1 MRNDSLNTV
10 ERNYV
15 IAMTKKKGLDSEKL
29 MQFFMDNKAAI
40 ILIIFVAVV
49 SCLTS
54 DFFTGRNIS
63 NIFRQICASCV
74 LSLGFTLV
82 LASGAIDLSVGY
94 MLGMIGIATALMS
107 VNGVPAVVVI
117 LSAIVIGG
125 FCGFINAF
133 ITQVFELAPFIV
145 TLAMGMVYQGINL
158 LMCHSKSIAGLPDWY
173 KFFGNGKIG
182 PIPFPILLMLVM
194 VAFMMVLV
202 QKTRFGRYALACGG
216 NRKAARVCG
225 IPTGKIIYIVYILT
239 GICVGIAALL
249 LTGRT
254 ASAQTGAGAGMEM
267 DCVASVVIGGTP
279 MEGGKVN
286 VFGTLIGCLLIQVIS
301 NSLNLLGVDSN
312 WQKIAKGAVII
323 VAIILDRQGSKLLDR
338 IRVRKVQTEA

>member
-1 MRNDSLNTV
+1 M
-10 ERNYV
+10 E
-15 IAMTKKKGLDSEKL
+15 KKRSFDSERL
-29 MQFFMDNKAAI
+29 MQFVMDNKAAI
-40 ILIIFVAVV
+40 ILILFVIIV
-49 SCLTS
+49 SFLTS
-54 DFFTGRNIS
+54 DFFTSRNIS

-94 MLGMIGIATALMS
+94 MLGMIGVATAMMA
-107 VNGVPAVVVI
+107 VAGVPAPVVI
-117 LSAIVIGG
+117 VSAIVIGG
-125 FCGFINAF
+125 FCGLANAF
-133 ITQVFELAPFIV
+133 IAQTFELAPFIV

-158 LMCHSKSIAGLPDWY
+158 LLCHSKSIGNLPAWY
-173 KFFGNGKIG
+173 KYFGNGKIG
-182 PIPFPILLMLVM
+182 PVPFPILLMLVM
-194 VAFMMVLV
+194 VVIMIVLV

-225 IPTGKIIYIVYILT
+225 IPTTKIIYLVYMIT
-239 GICVGIAALL
+239 GVCVGIAALL

-254 ASAQTGAGAGMEM
+254 ASAQTAAGAGMEL

-323 VAIILDRQGSKLLDR
+323 FAIILDRQGSRLLDR
-338 IRVRKVQTEA
+338 IRVKKVQTEG

>member
-1 MRNDSLNTV
+1 MNTK
-10 ERNYV
+10 
-15 IAMTKKKGLDSEKL
+15 TKKKVDSEKVL
-29 MQFFMDNKAAI
+29 QIVMNNKALI

-54 DFFTGRNIS
+54 DFFTARNIS

-107 VNGVPAVVVI
+107 VHGVPGPVVI
-117 LSAIVIGG
+117 IAGLAIGA
-125 FCGFINAF
+125 FCGFLNAF
-133 ITQVFELAPFIV
+133 ISIAFDLQPFIV
-145 TLAMGMVYQGINL
+145 TLATGMVYQGINL
-158 LMCHSKSIAGLPDWY
+158 IMSHQKSVAGLPDWY
-173 KFFGNGKIG
+173 KFFGSGNVG
-182 PIPFPILLMLVM
+182 PIPFPILLMLIM
-194 VAFMMVLV
+194 VGIMLVLV
-202 QKTRFGRYALACGG
+202 QRTRFGRYALACGG

-225 IPTGKIIYIVYILT
+225 IDTTKISYSVYVITGV
-239 GICVGIAALL
+239 CVAIAAFL

-254 ASAQTGAGAGMEM
+254 ASAQTSAGAGMEM

-312 WQKIAKGAVII
+312 WQKIAKGLVII
-323 VAIILDRQGSKLLDR
+323 IAIILDRQGSRLLDR
-338 IRVRKVQTEA
+338 IRVKNVQAD

>member
-1 MRNDSLNTV
+1 MN
-10 ERNYV
+10 
-15 IAMTKKKGLDSEKL
+15 KKKTFDSEKL
-29 MQFFMDNKAAI
+29 MQFIMDNKAMI
-40 ILIIFVAVV
+40 ILVIFVAIV

-54 DFFTGRNIS
+54 DFFTARNIS

-82 LASGAIDLSVGY
+82 LGSGAIDLSVGY
-94 MLGMIGIATALMS
+94 MLGMIGIATALMA
-107 VNGVPAVVVI
+107 VNNIPAPVVI
-117 LSAIVIGG
+117 ISAILLGG
-125 FCGFINAF
+125 FCGFCNAF
-133 ITQVFELAPFIV
+133 LTLTFELAPFIV

-158 LMCHSKSIAGLPDWY
+158 LMCHSKSIANLPGWY

-182 PIPFPILLMLVM
+182 SVPFAIVLMLIMVFVIMVM
-194 VAFMMVLV
+194 V
-202 QKTRFGRYALACGG
+202 QKTKFGRYALACGG

-225 IPTGKIIYIVYILT
+225 ISTEKITYAVYILT

-323 VAIILDRQGSKLLDR
+323 IAIILDRQGSKLLDR
-338 IRVRKVQTEA
+338 IRVKNVQAEG